1 MIRKDRER
9 ILRGILKNFNDL
21 PTFHQDNFCTIKQVV
36 QNYFNENVYVYGS
49 FYWGY
54 WDEKSDYDVFIKHRD
69 TKDPRN
75 EIFNVFKDI
84 TNVLK
89 NKHNLNVDIMMISEE
104 IGVLIP

>member
-9 ILRGILKNFNDL
+9 TLRGILKNFNDL
-21 PTFHQDNFCTIKQVV
+21 PTLHQENFFTIKLVV

-69 TKDPRN
+69 TNDPRN

-84 TNVLK
+84 KSVLK
-89 NKHNLNVDIMMISEE
+89 NKHNLNVDIMMIREE

>member
-1 MIRKDRER
+1 MIRKNRER
-9 ILRGILKNFNDL
+9 ILRGILNSFHDL
-21 PTFHQDNFCTIKQVV
+21 PKIHQDNFCVIKQVV
-36 QNYFNENVYVYGS
+36 QNYFSENVYVYGS

-84 TNVLK
+84 KSVLK
-89 NKHNLNVDIMMISEE
+89 NKYDLNVDIMMIREE

>member
-1 MIRKDRER
+1 MIRKNRER
-9 ILRGILKNFNDL
+9 KLRGILNSFYDL
-21 PTFHQDNFCTIKQVV
+21 PKIHQDNFCTIKQSV

-69 TKDPRN
+69 TKNPKN
-75 EIFNVFKDI
+75 EIFDVFKHIKD
-84 TNVLK
+84 VLK
-89 NKHNLNVDIMMISEE
+89 NKHDLNVDIMMIREE